1 MKSLEKNIMANT
13 QNFKLPVVILAGGKG
28 SRILEYTKAIPKPLI
43 KVNKVP
49 ILIRII
55 EHYISYGFKDF
66 VIATGYLHN
75 VIEKYFSKKFKKNN
89 YQYIYSQD
97 VRVKLVFTG
106 LKTMTGGRVLRL
118 EKYLTKKNNLF
129 CLTYG
134 DGVSNINLHKLVNFH
149 IRHKKIATLTS
160 VRPPARFGY
169 VKIKKDQVLTFG
181 EKKSVDSGWINGGF
195 FIFNNKIFKFI
206 KNDSIF
212 LEKEPLENLASRKE
226 LMAFKH
232 FGFWQCMDTLR
243 DKVFLDEHYKKNK

>member
-1 MKSLEKNIMANT
+1 MANI

-28 SRILEYTKAIPKPLI
+28 SRILEYTKVIPKPLI
-43 KVNKVP
+43 SVNKVP

-75 VIEKYFSKKFKKNN
+75 VIENYFSKKYKKKNH
-89 YQYIYSQD
+89 QYIYSDD
-97 VRVKLVFTG
+97 VRVNLVFTG

-118 EKYLTKKNNLF
+118 EKYITKINNLF

-134 DGVSNINLHKLVNFH
+134 DGVADVNLDKLVNFH
-149 IRHKKIATLTS
+149 LRHKKIATLTS

-169 VKIKKDQVLTFG
+169 LKIKKDQVLTFG
-181 EKKSVDSGWINGGF
+181 EKKSVDAGWINGGF
-195 FIFNNKIFKFI
+195 FIFNIKIFKLI
-206 KNDSIF
+206 KNDLTF
-212 LEKEPLENLASRKE
+212 LEKEPLENLALKKE
-226 LMAFKH
+226 LKAFKH

-243 DKVFLDEHYKKNK
+243 DKVFLDEYYKKNK